1 VSVTVLHPAPV
12 EPVERFRLHRA
23 GLIGLYEYEDETF
36 EFERGRLLLRGPN
49 GSGKSKALELLLPL
63 LLDGE
68 LRAERLDPFGGRGR
82 SMRWNLIGDQ
92 ESRAPATGFSWLE
105 LHRRD
110 EHGIEH
116 FHTLVLMARAN
127 KGETGV
133 RSWFALLAARQTP
146 DGELHGSRIGI
157 SAFLTQAHH
166 PISKA
171 ALTEL
176 AGELIESASVYRE
189 RVNALL
195 FGVAQD
201 RYDAIVRLL
210 LSLRKPQLSQ
220 TLDPQEL
227 STRLTEALPELDRDA
242 VLRVSGRLDQLDRL
256 RAEAAEL
263 REVRTAV
270 ATFARTYR
278 DWARAALRERGR
290 GLVESVRARDQH
302 AESLARAMDAVRTAS
317 GRREALAQ
325 RRQELESSLA
335 SARGAERE
343 LRASED
349 WRAAERLEELRRLA
363 EGARATAAAAAA
375 ELERAKVEQ
384 VELRGAAQRADA
396 ALSEQQA
403 VVGSLLTLCAADAD
417 RAGVA
422 AHEAAVEGLIEEE
435 RDLAAV
441 GSLLEQLAATRAQAI
456 AALAQLARAL
466 DLADQEHRAARS
478 RFEDAEAR
486 QRERQ
491 AERAAAAER
500 LELVR
505 GELLDAL
512 ERWLGDVQQL
522 PVDDGFAD
530 ELAARIARAG
540 EPSAAAARE
549 LAADRAG
556 ATEQRLR
563 EQLAEVT
570 AGRAAL
576 AAEREPLAAEHARLS
591 AHEDPVPAP
600 LPFRTADRTDRLGAP
615 LWALVDFAD
624 GLDDQRRAGLEGAL
638 EGSGLL
644 DAWVMPDGAVLDAD
658 DAVLVPAAP
667 GAASRAGAGPTLANA
682 LVPVADGPVAAGVVE
697 GVLTR
702 VVLADAGA
710 GSSSGLVACA
720 SPGSSAG
727 AGTVAGP
734 GPVVNPGVAPVSGP
748 ASGAGPVA
756 GAGLVESPGPA
767 GDRATVG
774 FDGSFALGPLRGRR
788 RVDAARYIGVAARAA
803 NRARRLAELSRALA
817 VIEERDRALETRAA
831 ELESAIARLHDELR
845 GLPDDTPAVRAY
857 VQLDRARAEEQR
869 AAAVTAAE
877 QETMSARAA
886 KLTEARERA
895 IAHSREHRLPPPT
908 DADGLVAVHEALAS
922 YRAHGGELI
931 GAERLRR
938 EQRRTAGAALE
949 HGDRATRAL
958 TAAEA
963 RGRVC
968 REEASARVGAHEAAA
983 AAVGASVDQLR
994 ARLASLEAD
1003 AAAAE
1008 QGLREAHE
1016 HDIAAASQAAAAERD
1031 TEHAAASLV
1040 DAEHDVA
1047 SKHARVASVG
1057 RLGAWSLAL
1066 GDDAPDDHASAGDW
1080 PLERT
1085 LAAVRAVSREALA
1098 TRRGF
1103 ETLLADVDREADELR
1118 HRLSASADFEVS
1130 RERVSDDPELTL
1142 VQVRHG
1148 GQSHPIGELDRWLEG
1163 ELQARDRTIAEED
1176 RRLFESFLVGGL
1188 ADALRERV
1196 ASAGTLVAGM
1206 NAALTECT
1214 TSSGMSIELE
1224 WRPRE
1229 HDQDGLR
1236 EAVSLLRRDV
1246 ALLTDDARARLV
1258 EFLRGRIENA
1268 RHSLEQGSSTE
1279 HVMAA
1284 LDYRE
1289 WHEFRV
1295 IQRKDGHR
1303 EVLTR
1308 RRHQQGSGGEKAVA
1322 LHLPL
1327 FAAAAA
1333 QFAAA
1338 EPTCPRMILL
1348 DEAFAGIDERM
1359 RAQLVGLLERFDLDF
1374 VLTSHELWGCYPELS
1389 ALGIYH
1395 LHREPG
1401 IPGVAT
1407 AHFRWDGRRRVEVT
1421 EAA

>member
-1 VSVTVLHPAPV
+1 VSVTVLHPTPTERPA
-12 EPVERFRLHRA
+12 RFRLYRA

-82 SMRWNLIGDQ
+82 SMRWNLIGEQ

-105 LHRRD
+105 LHRHD
-110 EHGIEH
+110 AQGVEH

-127 KGETGV
+127 KAETGV
-133 RSWFALLAARQTP
+133 HSWFALLCAEQP
-146 DGELHGSRIGI
+146 SDGELRGPRIGI
-157 SAFLTQAHH
+157 NAFLTRDHH
-166 PISKA
+166 PISRA
-171 ALTEL
+171 ALAEL
-176 AGELIESASVYRE
+176 AGELIESASAYRE

-195 FGVAQD
+195 FGVGQE
-201 RYDAIVRLL
+201 RYEAIVRLL

-227 STRLTEALPELDRDA
+227 SARLTESLPELDRDA

-263 REVRTAV
+263 REVREAVTA
-270 ATFARTYR
+270 FARTYR

-290 GLVESVRARDQH
+290 IVVDSVRAREQH
-302 AESLARAMDAVRTAS
+302 GEALARAQEAVRTAGERRAVLAL
-317 GRREALAQ
+317 GRRG
-325 RRQELESSLA
+325 LESTLA
-335 SARGAERE
+335 AARGAERE

-363 EGARATAAAAAA
+363 ETARAAAADAAA
-375 ELERAKVEQ
+375 ELDRAETLE
-384 VELRGAAQRADA
+384 VELAGAAERADA
-396 ALSEQQA
+396 ALNQQRAA
-403 VVGSLLTLCAADAD
+403 VDSLLQACSAAAE

-422 AHEAAVEGLIEEE
+422 AHVATVEGLVEED

-441 GSLLEQLAATRAQAI
+441 RSLLDELTATRAAAI
-456 AALAQLARAL
+456 AALAQLARVL
-466 DLADQEHRAARS
+466 ELADREFSAARS

-491 AERAAAAER
+491 AERAAAADR
-500 LELVR
+500 LEVVR
-505 GELLDAL
+505 GELLEAL
-512 ERWLGDVQQL
+512 EAWLASLEQL
-522 PVDDGFAD
+522 PVDDAFAE
-530 ELAARIARAG
+530 ELVALIARAG
-540 EPSAAAARE
+540 EPGTPAIRE
-549 LAADRAG
+549 PMRDRAG
-556 ATEQRLR
+556 AAEQRLR
-563 EQLAEVT
+563 GQLAAVT
-570 AGRAAL
+570 AARAAL
-576 AAEREPLAAEHARLS
+576 AAQRKPLDAEHARLS
-591 AHEDPVPAP
+591 AHEDPVPEP
-600 LPFRTADRTDRLGAP
+600 LPFRTADREGRAGAP

-624 GLDDQRRAGLEGAL
+624 GLAEDRRASLEGAL
-638 EGSGLL
+638 EGAGLL
-644 DAWVMPDGAVLDAD
+644 DAWVMPDGALLDAD
-658 DAVLVPAAP
+658 DAVLV
-667 GAASRAGAGPTLANA
+667 AASVAAVEAGAGSTLADA
-682 LVPVADGPVAAGVVE
+682 LVILPDGPVAAAAVA
-697 GVLTR
+697 GVLAR
-702 VVLADAGA
+702 VDLAGT
-710 GSSSGLVACA
+710 A
-720 SPGSSAG
+720 SPGK
-727 AGTVAGP
+727 
-734 GPVVNPGVAPVSGP
+734 
-748 ASGAGPVA
+748 
-756 GAGLVESPGPA
+756 
-767 GDRATVG
+767 RAAVG
-774 FDGSFALGPLRGRR
+774 FDGSFALGPMRGHH
-788 RVDAARYIGVAARAA
+788 RVDAARYIGAAARAA
-803 NRARRLAELSRALA
+803 NRTRRLAELARELA
-817 VIEERDRALETRAA
+817 AIEQRDRALDAQAA
-831 ELESAIARLHDELR
+831 DLDSAVAGLREELR
-845 GLPDDTPAVRAY
+845 RLPDDTPALRAY

-869 AAAVTAAE
+869 AAGTTADE
-877 QETMSARAA
+877 QETMAARAA
-886 KLTEARERA
+886 ERKQARERA
-895 IAHSREHRLPPPT
+895 LAYAREHNLPGPE
-908 DADGLVAVHEALAS
+908 DEAGLAAVRDSLSS
-922 YRAHGGELI
+922 YRTAIGELI

-938 EQRRTAGAALE
+938 ERWRSADASLDHAGRAARARTAAQE
-949 HGDRATRAL
+949 
-958 TAAEA
+958 

-968 REEASARVGAHEAAA
+968 EHEASARTGAHREAA
-983 AAVGASVDQLR
+983 AAVGASVEQLR
-994 ARLASLEAD
+994 ARLASLEAE
-1003 AAAAE
+1003 AANAE
-1008 QGLREAHE
+1008 QGLRECYE
-1016 HDIAAASQAAAAERD
+1016 QDVTAAEQAAAAERD
-1031 TEHAAASLV
+1031 SEHALATLAG
-1040 DAEHDVA
+1040 AEHDVA
-1047 SKHARVASVG
+1047 SKHARVQSIG

-1066 GDDAPDDHASAGDW
+1066 GDDAPEDHASAGSW
-1080 PLERT
+1080 PLERS
-1085 LAAVRAVSREALA
+1085 LAALRALSREALA

-1118 HRLSASADFEVS
+1118 HRLSASADFQVS
-1130 RERVSDDPELTL
+1130 RERVSDDAELTL

-1148 GQSHPIGELDRWLEG
+1148 GRSHPIGELERWLDG

-1176 RRLFESFLVGGL
+1176 RRLFESFLVRGL

-1196 ASAGTLVAGM
+1196 DGAAALVASM
-1206 NAALTECT
+1206 NAALRDCT
-1214 TSSGMSIELE
+1214 TSSGMSIELD

-1229 HDQDGLR
+1229 HDESGLR
-1236 EAVSLLRRDV
+1236 EAVGLLRREV

-1258 EFLRGRIENA
+1258 EFLRGRIEDA

-1295 IQRKDGHR
+1295 IQLKDGRR

-1333 QFAAA
+1333 QFASAN
-1338 EPTCPRMILL
+1338 PTCPRMILL

-1359 RAQLVGLLERFDLDF
+1359 RAQLLGLLERFDLDF

>member
-110 EHGIEH
+110 ERGVEH

-146 DGELHGSRIGI
+146 DGELHGSRVGI

-176 AGELIESASVYRE
+176 AGELIESASIYRE

-201 RYDAIVRLL
+201 RYEAVVRLL

-263 REVRTAV
+263 REVREAV

-290 GLVESVRARDQH
+290 ALVESVRARDQH
-302 AESLARAMDAVRTAS
+302 AESLARAHEAVRTA
-317 GRREALAQ
+317 GLRRAALAQ

-363 EGARATAAAAAA
+363 EGARTAAAAAEA
-375 ELERAKVEQ
+375 ELERAQAEQ
-384 VELRGAAQRADA
+384 VELQGAAERADA
-396 ALSEQQA
+396 ALSEQQT
-403 VVGSLLTLCAADAD
+403 VVGSLLAVCAADAD

-422 AHEAAVEGLIEEE
+422 AHEAAVEGLVEED

-441 GSLLEQLAATRAQAI
+441 RSLLDQLAATRSQAI
-456 AALAQLARAL
+456 AALVELARAL
-466 DLADQEHRAARS
+466 DLAGQEHRAARS

-491 AERAAAAER
+491 AERAASGER

-505 GELLDAL
+505 SELLDAL
-512 ERWLGDVQQL
+512 ERWLGDVEQL
-522 PVDDGFAD
+522 PVDEAFAD

-540 EPSAAAARE
+540 EPGAAAARE

-556 ATEQRLR
+556 AAEQRLR
-563 EQLAEVT
+563 EQLADVT

-591 AHEDPVPAP
+591 AHEDPVPEP
-600 LPFRTADRTDRLGAP
+600 LPFRTADRTDRPGAP
-615 LWALVDFAD
+615 LWALVDFAA

-667 GAASRAGAGPTLANA
+667 EAAATGAGPTLADA
-682 LVPVADGPVAAGVVE
+682 LVPVADGPVAPGVVE

-702 VVLADAGA
+702 IALTDADT
-710 GSSSGLVACA
+710 GSGV
-720 SPGSSAG
+720 G
-727 AGTVAGP
+727 V
-734 GPVVNPGVAPVSGP
+734 GVAPGAGVSADPGPSASPVSGAESVFGSAP
-748 ASGAGPVA
+748 GAGPVA
-756 GAGLVESPGPA
+756 AAGPA
-767 GDRATVG
+767 ASQSAPDDRAMVG

-788 RVDAARYIGVAARAA
+788 RVDAARYIGAPARAA
-803 NRARRLAELSRALA
+803 NRARRLAELARALA
-817 VIEERDRALETRAA
+817 AIEERDRALETRVA
-831 ELESAIARLHDELR
+831 ELGSAIARLHDELR

-877 QETMSARAA
+877 QETMTARAA
-886 KLTEARERA
+886 EQTAARERA

-908 DADGLVAVHEALAS
+908 DEAGLMAVREALAS
-922 YRAHGGELI
+922 YRAHAGELI
-931 GAERLRR
+931 GGERLRR

-949 HGDRATRAL
+949 HADRAARAL

-983 AAVGASVDQLR
+983 AAVGASVEQLR

-1003 AAAAE
+1003 AAGAE
-1008 QGLREAHE
+1008 QGLRDAHE
-1016 HDIAAASQAAAAERD
+1016 QDVAAASQEAAAARD
-1031 TEHAAASLV
+1031 TEHAAASLA
-1040 DAEHDVA
+1040 DAEQDVA
-1047 SKHARVASVG
+1047 SKHGRVASVG

-1066 GDDAPDDHASAGDW
+1066 GDAAPEDHATAGNW
-1080 PLERT
+1080 PLDRT
-1085 LAAVRAVSREALA
+1085 LAAVRGVSREALA

-1130 RERVSDDPELTL
+1130 RERVPDDPELTL

-1148 GQSHPIGELDRWLEG
+1148 GQNHPIGELDRWLEG

-1196 ASAGTLVAGM
+1196 ASAGALVASM

-1236 EAVSLLRRDV
+1236 DAVSLLRRDV

-1279 HVMAA
+1279 HVMTA

-1295 IQRKDGHR
+1295 IQRKEGRR

-1338 EPTCPRMILL
+1338 DPTCPRMILL

-1359 RAQLVGLLERFDLDF
+1359 RAQLLGLLERFDLDF

-1407 AHFRWDGRRRVEVT
+1407 AHFRWDGRRRVEVS